1 METPTEAQVT
11 VAVDTFRMLADATR
25 VRVLWALLEG
35 ERSVAELAELA
46 GTRPSAVSQHL
57 SKLRLARLVTTRRSG
72 NRIYYAADDG
82 HLGRLLREALYHA
95 DHVAGGITGHE
106 ANS

>member
-1 METPTEAQVT
+1 MA
-11 VAVDTFRMLADATR
+11 VAVDAFRMLADATR
-25 VRVLWALLEG
+25 IRVLWALLQG

-46 GTRPSAVSQHL
+46 GARPSAVSQHL

-95 DHVAGGITGHE
+95 DHVAGAHPQHE
-106 ANS
+106 AKP